1 MKSCFFNKC
10 SPNIHD
16 FVFMESDENGRQ
28 ICLMFCFAIFQ
39 VCTNFRWSIVFF
51 SKSHISRQVE
61 DVYNLRGI
69 KDNDIMKARKATK
82 GLPVGWIGWVDF
94 GWTYWFVLV
103 RKEIKTRQQLGRFTW
118 CKKQFRVFQLMLIWR
133 RGRDAGFKLVSW
145 SSRKIAEGYDV
156 VSKAIPDS
164 IRPSYSTLLT
174 YW

>member
-39 VCTNFRWSIVFF
+39 VCTLGGSIVFSF

-69 KDNDIMKARKATK
+69 KDNDIMKARVQPPRGYPLAE
-82 GLPVGWIGWVDF
+82 LVEDF
-94 GWTYWFVLV
+94 G
-103 RKEIKTRQQLGRFTW
+103 
-118 CKKQFRVFQLMLIWR
+118 
-133 RGRDAGFKLVSW
+133 
-145 SSRKIAEGYDV
+145 
-156 VSKAIPDS
+156 
-164 IRPSYSTLLT
+164 
-174 YW
+174 